1 MRCRLSAALLALLPL
16 PMPALA
22 AASFVGLELPG
33 SQLSA
38 LSRDGQAGAGN
49 LVGAASGGFR
59 WRAGEPAELLH
70 DAVSARAIS
79 PSGQYV
85 AGSALD
91 AAQRE
96 VAACWDAQGK
106 LHAMSGIAGA
116 TAAGGVLGIAFGITD
131 EPRVVGLTFTADSR
145 SAAFS
150 WTPQERPQLLPAAA
164 GDGAR
169 ATGIGA
175 DGSRIYGWIE
185 PPGAPRRAALWSA
198 GELRIIDAEGTGE
211 VLGANRAGDI
221 VFGISRH
228 AHRTPLA
235 WRWSADAGLAMLTA
249 PASHPAAAAQM
260 TAGDDAGA
268 LLAGSLGS
276 GTERVAAVWTADGGV
291 QTLERFLHDRRIA
304 IPSGWTLAAAT
315 AVCGDGHCIGG
326 WGQHA
331 GHFDS
336 FIVGLPAA
344 GTPASDPASLPHR
357 PTETHLGETT
367 R

>member
-1 MRCRLSAALLALLPL
+1 
-16 PMPALA
+16 
-22 AASFVGLELPG
+22 
-33 SQLSA
+33 
-38 LSRDGQAGAGN
+38 
-49 LVGAASGGFR
+49 
-59 WRAGEPAELLH
+59 
-70 DAVSARAIS
+70 
-79 PSGQYV
+79 
-85 AGSALD
+85 
-91 AAQRE
+91 
-96 VAACWDAQGK
+96 
-106 LHAMSGIAGA
+106 MSGIAGA

-131 EPRVVGLTFTADSR
+131 EPCLVGLTFTADSR

-150 WTPQERPQLLPAAA
+150 WTPREPPQLLPAAA

-198 GELRIIDAEGTGE
+198 GELRIIDAGDSGE
-211 VLGANRAGDI
+211 VLGANRAGD
-221 VFGISRH
+221 VVLGISRH
-228 AHRTPLA
+228 AHRAPLV
-235 WRWSADAGLAMLTA
+235 WRWSAGAGLAMLTGPSSQAA
-249 PASHPAAAAQM
+249 PAAQL

-276 GTERVAAVWTADGGV
+276 GTERVAAVWTAHAGV

-304 IPSGWTLAAAT
+304 IPNGWTLAAAT

-336 FIVGLPAA
+336 FIVDLPAA
-344 GTPASDPASLPHR
+344 GKSTGDPATLPHP
-357 PTETHLGETT
+357 PTETNLGETT